1 MALPLVTTQRH
12 ARAEDG
18 LALAWQAVPGAMRYG
33 LIIGLPDVPLPPLD
47 VVMKGALRSFTIMGI
62 PVRFTGA
69 VDVGSPVGEDRQ
81 YSLIA
86 YRGDGTIV
94 PVPGVGYYP
103 ARQAPRDRDYH
114 LLQPPALASEP
125 QPAPPPQPAS
135 EPVSSADTAL
145 DEFGDPLP
153 VAAAPDA
160 ASVAPIDLSDGST
173 SGPTDGSAASPTGS
187 VPVQDAAPV
196 ERRPQAAFAAATAGP
211 TEDASLVDPIAEPAA
226 ASAPPV
232 TAESVDVA
240 DSADSAAG
248 VLEPS
253 RAESEPVSPAE
264 DTSLF
269 ASAVSADD
277 TVHQPAAEPAAT
289 IPATVE
295 RQDGGTGWSDA
306 ASGRQTADD
315 LESAPAPTVTAA
327 ATEPATSEDQA
338 ARADGDRF
346 GRESE
351 ARLAG
356 VGEDQVGPVGVGEDQ
371 AVSEIRNS
379 GTGVERPVGDATP
392 RARELTALL
401 DEAELHLRWAGDE
414 RDIARL
420 LDQARALDPSD
431 RRLHELQ
438 DRLRQRQEVGAA
450 EAAPPSVEQ
459 LLAEARRLV
468 DKADYWPAVDLYTQV
483 LAVQEHNDE
492 ARQGAERAR
501 ALAQWTALMSGSRR
515 DAKRLRRIGDEF
527 AHAPDLAA
535 QSFDAS
541 FALRPTVAALQGW
554 LLALAHDKGGDAV
567 METARH
573 GVETLRSC
581 GRVEVDATPAQ
592 ERALARI
599 QSEARAGT
607 PGALS
612 AVEDAIA
619 DLAAALEA
627 VRLSAD

>member
-1 MALPLVTTQRH
+1 MALPLVTTQRY

-114 LLQPPALASEP
+114 LLQPPTLAAET
-125 QPAPPPQPAS
+125 QPAPPPPQPEP
-135 EPVSSADTAL
+135 EPVSSPDTAL

-160 ASVAPIDLSDGST
+160 ASVAPIDPSDVPMNA
-173 SGPTDGSAASPTGS
+173 PTAGPTGS
-187 VPVQDAAPV
+187 IPAEDVAPV

-211 TEDASLVDPIAEPAA
+211 AEDASLADLMAEPAA
-226 ASAPPV
+226 APAPPV
-232 TAESVDVA
+232 TADVA
-240 DSADSAAG
+240 DVADVAAG

-253 RAESEPVSPAE
+253 RADSETALPAQ

-277 TVHQPAAEPAAT
+277 TVHQPAATVPAL
-289 IPATVE
+289 VE
-295 RQDGGTGWSDA
+295 RQDGGTGWSDV
-306 ASGRQTADD
+306 ASGRQTADE
-315 LESAPAPTVTAA
+315 LESAPAPTVVVA
-327 ATEPATSEDQA
+327 ATEPATSEEQA
-338 ARADGDRF
+338 ARADGDRA
-346 GRESE
+346 RRANE
-351 ARLAG
+351 ARG
-356 VGEDQVGPVGVGEDQ
+356 VGVDEGGSVGASGDQ
-371 AVSEIRNS
+371 AAGESRDDGVR
-379 GTGVERPVGDATP
+379 VERPVAAATP
-392 RARELTALL
+392 RARELATLL

-431 RRLHELQ
+431 RRLNELQ
-438 DRLRQRQEVGAA
+438 DRLRQRQEVRAT

-459 LLAEARRLV
+459 LLAEARRFV

-492 ARQGAERAR
+492 ARQGAESAR
-501 ALAQWTALMSGSRR
+501 ALALWTALMSGSRR

-541 FALRPTVAALQGW
+541 FALRPTLAALQGW
-554 LLALAHDKGGDAV
+554 LLALARDNRGDAV
-567 METARH
+567 AETARH

-581 GRVEVDATPAQ
+581 GRVEADATPAQ

-599 QSEARAGT
+599 QSEGRAGT
-607 PGALS
+607 PGSLS
-612 AVEDAIA
+612 AVEDAVA
-619 DLAAALEA
+619 ELTAALEDA
-627 VRLSAD
+627 RLSAD